1 MAALFEK
8 LLSMSASAGWL
19 ILVVVVLRL
28 ALCRTPKWMRCWLW
42 ALVGV
47 RLVMPVSL
55 KSPLS
60 LVPQSPAEM
69 GAVLPEPPVT
79 LPQQLPQGVG
89 G

>member
-1 MAALFEK
+1 MAVLFEK

-19 ILVVVVLRL
+19 ILAVVVLRL
-28 ALCRTPKWMRCWLW
+28 ALCRAPKWMRCWLW

-60 LVPQSPAEM
+60 LVPQSPAEISRIVAM
-69 GAVLPEPPVT
+69 SFCEPRS
-79 LPQQLPQGVG
+79 
-89 G
+89 